1 MADLAVSFIVSAVAN
16 NLTGFLVQES
26 ARALKSVRSRVEW
39 IAKELRCMLAFIEH
53 LESREGSNPNQ
64 LELVEDIRIV
74 ALDAQD
80 VMETFQRRRR
90 KGVMYWFCKYKLGR
104 ELDKISNRMRQ
115 ISERIRNSESDQ
127 TSIVPTVETPG
138 VRATTIVSPALE
150 KLDHILTQ
158 NLIIRDEELIE
169 IVEHVRDDVLV
180 DIKNAV
186 SNLNSTTGELSQRE
200 NVWLEEVKEVCD
212 YTVGVAEKF
221 IARTE
226 KRSSMGRLCQFL
238 YLFELYASKH
248 EFMKK
253 MKYICTQFE
262 DALYRRWTFFGKDMG
277 AKMGSRSTP
286 VPSVSLVALVKAQI
300 LFFFFNLVFSLLHLY
315 VFLTKLESA
324 IHAREPRTTVR
335 NPFLYCIYAMLCVA
349 LLVLH
354 FEAFITLLVGY
365 LLCTVIEWILFMLRS
380 LEPNLKNTK
389 RYLAIICA
397 LFSDIDSVE
406 GLILNGRQKVWVDQL
421 RSVTRKGHCL
431 VAGGPKDG
439 FLYTI
444 NRIRFAWYVEEL
456 LREIIDISDRK
467 NNYAIANIQG
477 RKESLLSIQGSQ
489 SETIVEHND
498 TSGTGVNSR
507 APPAAS
513 SYRHITGL
521 KRKFQLITGE
531 KQLMDALSRDVQEI
545 GELEGRSKIW
555 VQQMEDL
562 ARETEPVITKCASE
576 LEHKS
581 MIICIMRY
589 YRRHVMMDE
598 IKKIRKKIEDAS
610 TRKKAYG
617 LGQLQSQ
624 AELSLST
631 VQILRP
637 KKQPSLILNKQ
648 PSPIEIVGF
657 DEEVEVLMNQ
667 LLSDE
672 KSRCITSIVGIEGTG
687 KTTLASLI
695 FDNQVVKDNFDC
707 RVWVSVPPSCTVE
720 QLLQEVA
727 EEAAKQIMGGQQDR
741 WTTQVV
747 FTTLANT
754 KYLIVVDGIKTS
766 HVLDTLRETIPDKS
780 TRSRFLLTT
789 CNANVLQQ
797 AGTRSFVL
805 PIQLLDD
812 ENSWILF
819 TRILRDVPLEQTDA
833 EKEIVNCGGLPS
845 EILKMSELLLHED
858 AREQSIIGQ
867 NPWSETLNTVCMNLP
882 SYLRRCLFYF
892 KLFPADFGIPV
903 RRLIVLWV
911 AEGLVHQG
919 EDQGPP
925 ELIAEKYLAEL
936 IDLNM
941 VQIAKR
947 KPNGKVKTCRLPN
960 PFREFLLNAAVP
972 TNSRIRQV
980 ADRFDEN
987 DTWHRHIHGNTT
999 TSDSASLLTNYKD
1012 VLSFLSFDAREGS
1025 KPGQDISN
1033 FLNLC
1038 ISSNCLLL
1046 LRVLDLEGV
1055 YKAKLPKNIGR
1066 LTRLRYLGLR
1076 WTYVESLPSSI
1087 SSLLKLQTLD
1097 LKYTYIHT
1105 LTSSIWKMELRHL
1118 FLSETY
1124 RTKFP
1129 PKPKGIRIGSS
1140 LSDLQTL
1147 WGLFVDE
1154 ETPVK
1159 GGLDKLVN
1167 IRKLGITCQSM
1178 SKKQEAM
1185 ESQLDVVAD
1194 WIVKLDYLQSLRLK
1208 SRDEEGR
1215 PWNIHLKSLKNHIN
1229 LTDVY
1234 LLGCLS
1240 SPSILNQLPSSL
1252 VELTLSHSKLEDDP
1266 MQTLKDL
1273 PNLHSLSLLAES
1285 YLGKDLVCSSQSF
1298 PQLHVLKFWKLEQLE
1313 EWNIEP
1319 EALPSLRQ
1327 LEIRSCPGMKM
1338 LPDGLKHVNTL
1349 LELKLTNMPMEIN
1362 TDMHSI
1368 PPKCEVHR
1376 DDSQ

>member
-221 IARTE
+221 IARRE
-226 KRSSMGRLCQFL
+226 KRLSMGMLCQAI

-248 EFMKK
+248 EFLKK

-286 VPSVSLVALVKAQI
+286 VPMQ
-300 LFFFFNLVFSLLHLY
+300 Y
-315 VFLTKLESA
+315 MPE
-324 IHAREPRTTVR
+324 
-335 NPFLYCIYAMLCVA
+335 NPEQ
-349 LLVLH
+349 H
-354 FEAFITLLVGY
+354 
-365 LLCTVIEWILFMLRS
+365 
-380 LEPNLKNTK
+380 
-389 RYLAIICA
+389 
-397 LFSDIDSVE
+397 DIDSVE

-695 FDNQVVKDNFDC
+695 FENQVVKDNFDC
-707 RVWVSVPPSCTVE
+707 RVWVSVSPSCTVE

-789 CNANVLQQ
+789 SNANVLQQ

-833 EKEIVNCGGLPS
+833 EKEIVNCGGLPT

-1055 YKAKLPKNIGR
+1055 YKPKLPKNIGR

-1076 WTYVESLPSSI
+1076 WTYLESLPSSI
-1087 SSLLKLQTLD
+1087 SSLLRLQTLD

-1140 LSDLQTL
+1140 VSDLQTL

-1349 LELKLTNMPMEIN
+1349 LELKLTNMPTEIN
-1362 TDMHSI
+1362 TDKHSI